1 MGIELRTVRFVMLAA
16 VIATIAGIVAVV
28 ASANDRR
35 DDSPDFVFT
44 RLMYTDLNGGMMA
57 RPAPYTCP
65 ELGGR
70 GDFFP
75 PQGRGWAIDY
85 PGADCKF
92 MDGVNRLTGVRVH
105 PDPNIRAILD
115 DDLFEFPYAYIVE
128 PGRMYLST
136 QEAERLRS
144 YLLRGGFLHIDDF
157 WGLREKANLE
167 SQLRKVFPDRR
178 MEQLPLTHPVFRSF
192 FVIDEVVQIPNR
204 GNGCRG
210 GQTWES
216 ADDRDP
222 QILGIADDAGR
233 LMVLITY
240 NSDLGDAWEY
250 LDLPCYPADF
260 AVPALR
266 MGINFVVY
274 AMTH

>member
-1 MGIELRTVRFVMLAA
+1 LRYGWPAIIAA
-16 VIATIAGIVAVV
+16 VVILVSSITAT
-28 ASANDRR
+28 ANDRR
-35 DDSPDFVFT
+35 DSSPDFYFT
-44 RLMYTDLNGGMMA
+44 RLMYTDMRGGMMA
-57 RPAPYTCP
+57 RPPPYTCP

-70 GDFFP
+70 SDYFP

-105 PDPNIRAILD
+105 PDPNVRAILD

-128 PGRMYLST
+128 PGRMYLSNA
-136 QEAERLRS
+136 EAERLREW
-144 YLLRGGFLHIDDF
+144 LLRGGFLHFDDF

-167 SQLRKVFPDRR
+167 TQLRKVFPDRR
-178 MEQLPLTHPVFRSF
+178 VEALPLSHPVFRSF
-192 FVIDEVVQIPNR
+192 FIIDEIVQIPNR

-210 GQTWES
+210 GRTWES
-216 ADDRDP
+216 ADDTEP
-222 QILGIADDAGR
+222 QILGIADDDGR

-250 LDLPCYPADF
+250 LDLPCYPADY

-266 MGINFVVY
+266 MGINFMVY